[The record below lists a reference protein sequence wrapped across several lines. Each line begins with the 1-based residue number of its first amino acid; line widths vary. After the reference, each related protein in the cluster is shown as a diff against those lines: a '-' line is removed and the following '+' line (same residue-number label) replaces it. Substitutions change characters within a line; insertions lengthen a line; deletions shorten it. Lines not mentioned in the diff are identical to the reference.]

1 MANKKITD
9 LTAAAALTGAELL
22 EGVQGGASVR
32 LATAAVAGLALPS
45 VVAEP
50 TTARTAL
57 PTHANQY
64 TRFTATSAKTWT
76 FDSAQNYAVG
86 SEFHA
91 RNVGA
96 GNLTLDTAN
105 GFTLHAPAG
114 GTLVVPPGGTVTIKI
129 VAPGEADVFGLVE
142 ASP

>member
-32 LATAAVAGLALPS
+32 LATAAVAGLALPT
-45 VVAEP
+45 VVTEL

-57 PTHANQY
+57 PSHANQY

-76 FDSAQNYAVG
+76 FDSAQSYAVG

-96 GNLTLDTAN
+96 GDLTITPAN
-105 GFTLHAPAG
+105 GFVLNAPYN
-114 GTLVVPPGGTVTIKI
+114 GTLVVPPGGTVTVKI
-129 VAPGEADVFGLVE
+129 VAANNADVFGVT
-142 ASP
+142 A